1 MKTLKN
7 KIRENL
13 LEIKETK
20 KENLVES
27 NIVKNRINRIVQESK
42 SKIQLVLDLLS
53 ERKKLVKIGVKNE
66 IINENLVDLF
76 RTLYSDEKGVSIINS
91 VKDTGSEHLIKK
103 LNLENNTLIS
113 NSITKVFKDQPS
125 EKVSELFSN
134 CDELCSKVSKEIVK
148 SFGIKDTNQKEN
160 MEKSMRLELKLIICR
175 ELDELESKMENKFSQ
190 IKEKVLKK
198 N

>member
-76 RTLYSDEKGVSIINS
+76 RTLYSDEKGVSIIN
-91 VKDTGSEHLIKK
+91 
-103 LNLENNTLIS
+103 
-113 NSITKVFKDQPS
+113 
-125 EKVSELFSN
+125 
-134 CDELCSKVSKEIVK
+134 
-148 SFGIKDTNQKEN
+148 
-160 MEKSMRLELKLIICR
+160 
-175 ELDELESKMENKFSQ
+175 
-190 IKEKVLKK
+190 
-198 N
+198 

>member
-1 MKTLKN
+1 MKSLKN

-76 RTLYSDEKGVSIINS
+76 RTLYSDEKGANIINS

-103 LNLENNTLIS
+103 LNLENNSLIA
-113 NSITKVFKDQPS
+113 NSITKVFK
-125 EKVSELFSN
+125 KVT
-134 CDELCSKVSKEIVK
+134 DR
-148 SFGIKDTNQKEN
+148 GTQAT
-160 MEKSMRLELKLIICR
+160 LKPVLSTAPRVEVCR
-175 ELDELESKMENKFSQ
+175 S
-190 IKEKVLKK
+190 
-198 N
+198 